1 IEVESVVGEGS
12 CFTVW
17 LPTQPMVPATSGKA
31 MPKSNLTL
39 KAQGTVALVENQ
51 EEMATLIC
59 EILTAAGYK
68 VIWLIDGSTAIK
80 QIALLKPQTIIID
93 WQLPTR
99 EGYEMTQWL
108 RQSSTTGGVKILAL
122 TIPSLPNIEQQE
134 MMEVVDDYL
143 YKPIEPMDLLYR
155 VMALVESY
163 SAAL

>member
-1 IEVESVVGEGS
+1 
-12 CFTVW
+12 
-17 LPTQPMVPATSGKA
+17 
-31 MPKSNLTL
+31 
-39 KAQGTVALVENQ
+39 
-51 EEMATLIC
+51 
-59 EILTAAGYK
+59 
-68 VIWLIDGSTAIK
+68 
-80 QIALLKPQTIIID
+80 IALLKPQTIIID

-122 TIPSLPNIEQQE
+122 TIPSLPKVEQQE